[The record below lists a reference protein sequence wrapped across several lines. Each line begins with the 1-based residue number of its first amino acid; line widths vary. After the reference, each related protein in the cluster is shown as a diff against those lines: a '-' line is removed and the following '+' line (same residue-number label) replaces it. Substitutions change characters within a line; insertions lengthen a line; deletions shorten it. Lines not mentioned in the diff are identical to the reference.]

1 MAVQDIW
8 KSLEDL
14 AQSVEALEKDVNA
27 MEKAGRSAAKQPV
40 SAQIDMFGGWPPK
53 PANDKHTAILAQK
66 LDHTIDKVQNLL
78 RGAGA

>member
-8 KSLEDL
+8 KSLENL
-14 AQSVEALEKDVNA
+14 ALSVEALEKDVNA
-27 MEKAGRSAAKQPV
+27 MEKAGRSAAKQSA

-53 PANDKHTAILAQK
+53 PANDKNVAILAKK

-78 RGAGA
+78 REAGA

>member
-27 MEKAGRSAAKQPV
+27 MEKSGRSAAKQAA

-53 PANDKHTAILAQK
+53 PANDKNVAILAQK
-66 LDHTIDKVQNLL
+66 LDTTINKVQNLL
-78 RGAGA
+78 REAGA